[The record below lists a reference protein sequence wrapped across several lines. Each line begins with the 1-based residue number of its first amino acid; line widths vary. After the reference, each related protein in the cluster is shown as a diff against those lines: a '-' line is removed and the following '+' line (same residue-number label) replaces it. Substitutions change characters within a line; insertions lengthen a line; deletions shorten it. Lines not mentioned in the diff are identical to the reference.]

1 MVRAVTTRYEGA
13 ETMIQSIGVRELQVR
28 LSAVLDAV
36 RGGATYEVTRHSA
49 TVAYVVPPGVVAAA
63 GRSDAMAARL
73 AQLEE
78 RLSTAESDRS
88 AAQMAQLEAEQ
99 KLRGV
104 QDERDTLAEDL
115 ANLREDFGTAAPA
128 SRRSRWGR

>member
-1 MVRAVTTRYEGA
+1 
-13 ETMIQSIGVRELQVR
+13 MIQSIGVRELQVR

-49 TVAYVVPPGVVAAA
+49 TVAYVVPPSVLDAAE
-63 GRSDAMAARL
+63 RSDAMAERL
-73 AQLEE
+73 AQLEG

-99 KLRGV
+99 RLRHV
-104 QDERDTLAEDL
+104 QDERDTLAEDV
-115 ANLREDFGTAAPA
+115 ANLRDDFGMSAPA
-128 SRRSRWGR
+128 GRGRRGR

>member
-1 MVRAVTTRYEGA
+1 
-13 ETMIQSIGVRELQVR
+13 MIQSIGVRELQVR

-49 TVAYVVPPGVVAAA
+49 TVAYIVSPGVVDAAE
-63 GRSDAMAARL
+63 RSDAMAARL
-73 AQLEE
+73 AQLEG

-99 KLRGV
+99 RLRRV
-104 QDERDTLAEDL
+104 QDERDTLAEDV
-115 ANLREDFGTAAPA
+115 ANLRDDFGMAAPA
-128 SRRSRWGR
+128 GRRRRGR